1 MNIVENGKFYQYL
14 RNKRKR
20 TYREM
25 IVDGEELKE
34 KMDELVKAK
43 CDPEDVLKSTAEKLE
58 WYKQKEDFEE
68 DYKLK
73 LEKLRELGVI
83 NSRYE
88 PN

>member
-1 MNIVENGKFYQYL
+1 MNVVENGKFFQYL

-20 TYREM
+20 AYREM
-25 IVDGEELKE
+25 TADGEELKE
-34 KMDELVKAK
+34 KMDELEKAK
-43 CDPEDVLKSTAEKLE
+43 CDLEDVLKSTAEELE